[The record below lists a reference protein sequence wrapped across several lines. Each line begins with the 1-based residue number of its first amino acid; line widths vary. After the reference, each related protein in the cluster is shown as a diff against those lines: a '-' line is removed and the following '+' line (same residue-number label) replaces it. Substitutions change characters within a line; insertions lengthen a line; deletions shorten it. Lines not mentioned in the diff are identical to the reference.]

1 MVYLF
6 VSACNLQDL
15 VILASGWS
23 NTKLVKRLQAIRWN
37 NDVKCASV
45 SWIAPLHGRMGNYW
59 TRKSAVKSQEGKFA
73 KRKWYSASSLY
84 RISCGHNLKFKR
96 ISTLWHG
103 TPSTYLPTSLPSSR
117 HTHTHTHLYTR
128 IRTQSR
134 AQSYQY
140 TRMEMFYLLSCFCS
154 WLALKF
160 SALAAW
166 DASCLAAWLLHAC
179 LPGSSDAP
187 DSWHV
192 AGATTAATCT
202 MQDAGHGEG
211 EASFARP
218 RDVYAIWV
226 ISAPRGSRN
235 RPVAVP
241 GNAAAWN
248 NVNINN

>member
-1 MVYLF
+1 MF
-6 VSACNLQDL
+6 VGACSLQDL

-23 NTKLVKRLQAIRWN
+23 NTNLVKRLQEIRWN
-37 NDVKCASV
+37 NDVNCASV
-45 SWIAPLHGRMGNYW
+45 SWIAPLHGQMGNYW

-103 TPSTYLPTSLPSSR
+103 TPSTYLPTSLPPD
-117 HTHTHTHLYTR
+117 THTHLYTH
-128 IRTQSR
+128 ILTQSR

-166 DASCLAAWLLHAC
+166 DASLEGSIAACLAAWLL
-179 LPGSSDAP
+179 PGSLDAS

-192 AGATTAATCT
+192 AGATTAATCSR
-202 MQDAGHGEG
+202 MRVMARARQASLGHATYTQYEL
-211 EASFARP
+211 
-218 RDVYAIWV
+218 
-226 ISAPRGSRN
+226 
-235 RPVAVP
+235 
-241 GNAAAWN
+241 
-248 NVNINN
+248 

>member
-103 TPSTYLPTSLPSSR
+103 TPSTYLPTSLPPSR
-117 HTHTHTHLYTR
+117 HTHTHIHTYTPAYAHR
-128 IRTQSR
+128 VALSHINILAWRCFIYWVAFALGWRS
-134 AQSYQY
+134 S
-140 TRMEMFYLLSCFCS
+140 FPLWLLGMPPA
-154 WLALKF
+154 WLP
-160 SALAAW
+160 
-166 DASCLAAWLLHAC
+166 DCCLPAWLLRRAWQLARSWGHDGCDVHHAGC
-179 LPGSSDAP
+179 GPWRGRGKLRS
-187 DSWHV
+187 
-192 AGATTAATCT
+192 ATRRIRNMSYKRATRIT
-202 MQDAGHGEG
+202 
-211 EASFARP
+211 
-218 RDVYAIWV
+218 
-226 ISAPRGSRN
+226 
-235 RPVAVP
+235 
-241 GNAAAWN
+241 
-248 NVNINN
+248 